1 LFYPN
6 IQLQLA
12 TRGKPALT
20 VIFGILAALAYGVGD
35 FFGALASK
43 KIRALSATASALFIG
58 LGAAIL
64 MSFVVGAEYSNSTI
78 IGGGLA
84 GLASAVAIALFYA
97 AMALG
102 PIAIITT
109 ITTVVAATV
118 PLAYDLLI
126 GEPLKI
132 IEIAAIGLLIFAG
145 ALVGFVPGSEVK
157 LPSGRAA
164 LYAVGAGMGFSA
176 FFIFLDATPPDSG
189 LASLVMMRL
198 TGAPLLLLGL
208 FLVWLKNR
216 PAPMIEPELRQ
227 PRIAAMVAA
236 AGVLDVFGNVFF
248 LSATRA
254 GALSISAV
262 LASMGLVFT
271 ILMARLIL
279 KERLAGTQSMGIAI
293 AIFAIVLLTIA

>member
-1 LFYPN
+1 V
-6 IQLQLA
+6 
-12 TRGKPALT
+12 T
-20 VIFGILAALAYGVGD
+20 VIFGILAALSYGIGD

-43 KIRALSATASALFIG
+43 KIRALSATAVALFVG
-58 LGAAIL
+58 LGTATL
-64 MSFVVGAEYSNSTI
+64 MSLVVGAEYATATI

-118 PLAYDLLI
+118 PLAFDLII

-157 LPSGRAA
+157 LPSGRAT
-164 LYAVGAGMGFSA
+164 LFAVGAGMGFSA

-198 TGAPLLLLGL
+198 TGAPLLLIGL
-208 FLVWLKNR
+208 IVMWLKNR
-216 PAPMIEPELRQ
+216 PEPLLEPELRQ
-227 PRIAAMVAA
+227 PRIAAMVIT

-248 LSATRA
+248 LYATRA

-271 ILMARLIL
+271 ILMARLVL
-279 KERLAGTQSMGIAI
+279 KERLAGTQTMGVAI
-293 AIFAIVLLTIA
+293 AILAVILLTVA